1 MKLLFAYSLNLKK
14 DKNGNLYLSKA
25 FPNEILKRYLDLS
38 DDLVIFAH
46 IDEKEYDVSYANE
59 QFEPLKY
66 PHIRIVLLPK
76 LRRSFKNFLSISKRR
91 EFKHKIKETVKS
103 VDKIIC
109 RMPSPVASKTIKY
122 AKKFDKPVFV
132 EVVGCAFDSL
142 WNHSLKGKIIAI
154 PNYFMMKLRIKTA
167 PHVLYVSEKFLQ
179 KRYPSQGKTINC
191 SNVMLQSLDEE
202 VLKRKTEDLEKMSHD
217 SPIIIGTL
225 AAVNVKYKGQQ
236 YVIKAISKLNKQGY
250 NFRYHLIGGGDQTY
264 LTKIAK
270 KYDVEDKVKFL
281 GTVSHDKVFSELD
294 KLHLYIQPSAQEGL
308 PRAVI
313 EAMSRGLPV
322 LGSNAGGIPELI
334 EENYVFK
341 KGSVRAVKKA
351 LIKVLNKEKLIKTS
365 KRNFNEA
372 QKYDKEILDKRRKA
386 FYAEFAD
393 K

>member
-1 MKLLFAYSLNLKK
+1 
-14 DKNGNLYLSKA
+14 
-25 FPNEILKRYLDLS
+25 
-38 DDLVIFAH
+38 
-46 IDEKEYDVSYANE
+46 
-59 QFEPLKY
+59 
-66 PHIRIVLLPK
+66 
-76 LRRSFKNFLSISKRR
+76 
-91 EFKHKIKETVKS
+91 
-103 VDKIIC
+103 
-109 RMPSPVASKTIKY
+109 
-122 AKKFDKPVFV
+122 
-132 EVVGCAFDSL
+132 
-142 WNHSLKGKIIAI
+142 
-154 PNYFMMKLRIKTA
+154 
-167 PHVLYVSEKFLQ
+167 
-179 KRYPSQGKTINC
+179 
-191 SNVMLQSLDEE
+191 
-202 VLKRKTEDLEKMSHD
+202 MSHD

-225 AAVNVKYKGQQ
+225 AAVNIKYKGQQ

-250 NFRYHLIGGGDQTY
+250 NFHYHLIGGGDQTY

-294 KLHLYIQPSAQEGL
+294 KLHLYIQPSATEGL